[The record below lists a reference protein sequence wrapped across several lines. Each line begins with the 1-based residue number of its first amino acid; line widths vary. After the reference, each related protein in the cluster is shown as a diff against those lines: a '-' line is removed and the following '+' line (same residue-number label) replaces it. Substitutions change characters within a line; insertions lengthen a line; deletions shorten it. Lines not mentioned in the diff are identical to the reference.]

1 MGGRKKKSNVK
12 PKGSPSLKK
21 DEGKARSESVDP
33 AVLQEQLFEEFRD
46 LDQSLILAITL
57 ERNIQTEYEDIRDIL
72 KALAQ
77 DASCEQASTSFDPS
91 GLGMT
96 VEGVNGGGDEPDQS
110 IMSESWVTENAT
122 TISDSVF
129 SSGSSSSEDLKFCDA
144 PDLNE
149 LDKVERLLLVF
160 PNFKE
165 HTLKFVLKQNGGD
178 LDAAFDDLLTRQH
191 LHETGQL
198 PKGLDG
204 FYEPQSSTAT
214 RRGKNKSKDQGG
226 SKGKAKL
233 ALNYAVV
240 SATVND
246 EELEGAKGPV
256 RPSGSSAHRVTT
268 SSATQVVTSTS
279 VSMRRPSLP
288 TSPDSEYGVQ
298 NLYAQASALARK
310 GPLGRQGAVVYT
322 ERAREEAR
330 AAAERISW
338 ASEQLVDQKSTY
350 CSIDLHGVTV
360 IDGVRIAKD
369 RVWRWW
375 NNLGEHRQAKAK
387 LEGFTVVTGVG
398 RHSSGG
404 ISRLRQ
410 AVGAALKN
418 DGWKVETL
426 TGQFYVT
433 GRV

>member
-1 MGGRKKKSNVK
+1 M
-12 PKGSPSLKK
+12 
-21 DEGKARSESVDP
+21 
-33 AVLQEQLFEEFRD
+33 QEEFRD

-72 KALAQ
+72 KTLAQ
-77 DASCEQASTSFDPS
+77 DASCEASTSFDPS

-96 VEGVNGGGDEPDQS
+96 VEGVNGGDEPDQS

-149 LDKVERLLLVF
+149 LDKVERLRLVF

-178 LDAAFDDLLTRQH
+178 LDAAFDELLTRQH

-204 FYEPQSSTAT
+204 FYEPQNSTAT
-214 RRGKNKSKDQGG
+214 RRSKNKSKDQG

-240 SATVND
+240 SPTVDD
-246 EELEGAKGPV
+246 EELEGAKGPI
-256 RPSGSSAHRVTT
+256 RPSGSAQRVT
-268 SSATQVVTSTS
+268 SSSTTQVVTSTS
-279 VSMRRPSLP
+279 VSVRRPSLQP
-288 TSPDSEYGVQ
+288 SPDNEYGVQ
-298 NLYAQASALARK
+298 NLYAQASVLARK
-310 GPLGRQGAVVYT
+310 GPLGRQGAIVYT

-410 AVGAALKN
+410 AVGIALKN

-426 TGQFYVT
+426 TGQFYIT
-433 GRV
+433 GRA

>member
-1 MGGRKKKSNVK
+1 M
-12 PKGSPSLKK
+12 
-21 DEGKARSESVDP
+21 
-33 AVLQEQLFEEFRD
+33 
-46 LDQSLILAITL
+46 
-57 ERNIQTEYEDIRDIL
+57 ERNIQTDYDDIRDIL
-72 KALAQ
+72 KTLAQ
-77 DASCEQASTSFDPS
+77 TASCEASTSFDPS

-96 VEGVNGGGDEPDQS
+96 VEGVNGDDPDHS
-110 IMSESWVTENAT
+110 IMSESLATENAT
-122 TISDSVF
+122 TISDSII
-129 SSGSSSSEDLKFCDA
+129 STDSSSSEDLKFCDA
-144 PDLNE
+144 SDLNE
-149 LDKVERLLLVF
+149 LDKIERLRLVF

-165 HTLKFVLKQNGGD
+165 HTLKFVLKQSRGD
-178 LDAAFDDLLTRQH
+178 LDTAFDELLTRQH
-191 LHETGQL
+191 LHETDQL

-204 FYEPQSSTAT
+204 FYEPQGSTST
-214 RRGKNKSKDQGG
+214 RRGKNKSKDQG

-240 SATVND
+240 LPTVDN
-246 EELEGAKGPV
+246 EELEGAKGPI
-256 RPSGSSAHRVTT
+256 RPSASTQRGGMSSTQAVTT
-268 SSATQVVTSTS
+268 SYDRASN
-279 VSMRRPSLP
+279 LP
-288 TSPDSEYGVQ
+288 GLPSPDTEYGVS

-310 GPLGRQGAVVYT
+310 GPLGRQGAIVYT

-338 ASEQLVDQKSTY
+338 ASEQLVNQKSTY

-360 IDGVRIAKD
+360 LDGVRIAKE

-375 NNLGEHRQAKAK
+375 NNLGEHRHFKAK
-387 LEGFTVVTGVG
+387 MEGFTVVTGVG

-404 ISRLRQ
+404 VSRLRQ
-410 AVGAALKN
+410 AVGLALKN

>member
-1 MGGRKKKSNVK
+1 MS
-12 PKGSPSLKK
+12 
-21 DEGKARSESVDP
+21 
-33 AVLQEQLFEEFRD
+33 QEEFRD
-46 LDQSLILAITL
+46 LDQSLVLAITL
-57 ERNIQTEYEDIRDIL
+57 ERDIQTDYDDIRDIL
-72 KALAQ
+72 KTLAQ
-77 DASCEQASTSFDPS
+77 TASCEASTSFDPS
-91 GLGMT
+91 GLGISA
-96 VEGVNGGGDEPDQS
+96 EGVNGDEPDQS
-110 IMSESWVTENAT
+110 IQSESWITTENAT

-129 SSGSSSSEDLKFCDA
+129 SSGSSSSEELKFCDA
-144 PDLNE
+144 SDLDE
-149 LDKVERLLLVF
+149 LDKIERLRLVF

-165 HTLKFVLKQNGGD
+165 HTLKYVLKQNGGD
-178 LDAAFDDLLTRQH
+178 LDKAFDDLLTRQH

-204 FYEPQSSTAT
+204 FCESQGSTSK
-214 RRGKNKSKDQGG
+214 RRGKNKSKDQA
-226 SKGKAKL
+226 SNAKPKL

-240 SATVND
+240 MPTVDN
-246 EELEGAKGPV
+246 EELEGAKGPI
-256 RPSGSSAHRVTT
+256 RPSSSTQRAMSTPSVVTT
-268 SSATQVVTSTS
+268 SSVGA
-279 VSMRRPSLP
+279 RRSSLLP
-288 TSPDSEYGVQ
+288 SPDSEYGVA
-298 NLYAQASALARK
+298 NLYAQATALARK
-310 GPLGRQGAVVYT
+310 GPLGRQGAIVYT

-330 AAAERISW
+330 AAAERISL
-338 ASEQLVDQKSTY
+338 ASEQLVDQQSTY

-375 NNLGEHRQAKAK
+375 NNLGEHRQSKAK

-404 ISRLRQ
+404 VSRLRQ

-426 TGQFYVT
+426 TGQFYIT

>member
-1 MGGRKKKSNVK
+1 MGGRKKINHVK
-12 PKGSPSLKK
+12 PSGSPSQK
-21 DEGKARSESVDP
+21 EGKARAESVDP
-33 AVLQEQLFEEFRD
+33 AVLHEQLFEEFRD

-57 ERNIQTEYEDIRDIL
+57 ERNIQTEYEDIKDIL
-72 KALAQ
+72 KTLAQ
-77 DASCEQASTSFDPS
+77 TASCEASTSFDPS
-91 GLGMT
+91 GLGMS
-96 VEGVNGGGDEPDQS
+96 VEGVNGGDEPDQS

-149 LDKVERLLLVF
+149 LDKIERLRLVF

-204 FYEPQSSTAT
+204 FYEPQGSTAT
-214 RRGKNKSKDQGG
+214 RKGKNKSKDQS

-240 SATVND
+240 AATVND
-246 EELEGAKGPV
+246 DELEGAKGPI
-256 RPSGSSAHRVTT
+256 RPSGSAQRVT
-268 SSATQVVTSTS
+268 SSSTQVVTNTS
-279 VSMRRPSLP
+279 SVGARRPSLQP
-288 TSPDSEYGVQ
+288 SLNSEYGVQ

-310 GPLGRQGAVVYT
+310 GPLGRQGAIVYT

-350 CSIDLHGVTV
+350 CSIDLHGITV

-404 ISRLRQ
+404 VSRLRQ
-410 AVGAALKN
+410 AVGIALKN

>member
-1 MGGRKKKSNVK
+1 MGGRKKKSHVK
-12 PKGSPSLKK
+12 PSGSTSQEAKVQT
-21 DEGKARSESVDP
+21 ESVDP

-57 ERNIQTEYEDIRDIL
+57 ERNIQTDYDGIRDIL
-72 KALAQ
+72 KMLAQ
-77 DASCEQASTSFDPS
+77 TASCEASTSFDPS
-91 GLGMT
+91 GLGMSS
-96 VEGVNGGGDEPDQS
+96 EGVNGDDPDQS
-110 IMSESWVTENAT
+110 IMSDSWVTENAT

-144 PDLNE
+144 SDLNE
-149 LDKVERLLLVF
+149 LDKVERLRLVF

-165 HTLKFVLKQNGGD
+165 HTLKFVLKQSGGD
-178 LDAAFDDLLTRQH
+178 LDTAFDDLLTRQH

-204 FYEPQSSTAT
+204 FYEPQGSTAT
-214 RRGKNKSKDQGG
+214 RTGKNKSKDRG

-240 SATVND
+240 SPTVDN
-246 EELEGAKGPV
+246 EELEGAKGPI
-256 RPSGSSAHRVTT
+256 RPSTSTQRGMSSTQVVTT
-268 SSATQVVTSTS
+268 SSVGV
-279 VSMRRPSLP
+279 RRPSLVP
-288 TSPDSEYGVQ
+288 SPDSEYGVS

-310 GPLGRQGAVVYT
+310 GPLGRQGAIVYT
-322 ERAREEAR
+322 ERARVEAR
-330 AAAERISW
+330 AAAERISL

-375 NNLGEHRQAKAK
+375 NNLGEHRHSKAK
-387 LEGFTVVTGVG
+387 LEGFTVITGVG

-404 ISRLRQ
+404 VSRLRQ

>member
-1 MGGRKKKSNVK
+1 MGGRKTKSHVK
-12 PKGSPSLKK
+12 PSGSPSY
-21 DEGKARSESVDP
+21 EGKARLESADS
-33 AVLQEQLFEEFRD
+33 LLEQLFEEFRD

-57 ERNIQTEYEDIRDIL
+57 ERNIQTDYDDIKDIL
-72 KALAQ
+72 NTLAQ
-77 DASCEQASTSFDPS
+77 TASCEASTSFDPS
-91 GLGMT
+91 GMGIS
-96 VEGVNGGGDEPDQS
+96 VEGANGDEVDHS
-110 IMSESWVTENAT
+110 IMSESLATENAT
-122 TISDSVF
+122 TISDSIF
-129 SSGSSSSEDLKFCDA
+129 SFESSSSSEDLKFCDSS
-144 PDLNE
+144 DLNE
-149 LDKVERLLLVF
+149 LDKVERLRLVF

-165 HTLKFVLKQNGGD
+165 HTLKFVLKQSRGD
-178 LDAAFDDLLTRQH
+178 LDRAFDELLTRQH

-204 FYEPQSSTAT
+204 FHEPQGSTAT
-214 RRGKNKSKDQGG
+214 RRGKNKSKDQS

-240 SATVND
+240 SPTVDN
-246 EELEGAKGPV
+246 EELEGAKGPI
-256 RPSGSSAHRVTT
+256 RPLSSTRRGGMA
-268 SSATQVVTSTS
+268 SSQVVTTFERASTL
-279 VSMRRPSLP
+279 VP
-288 TSPDSEYGVQ
+288 SPDSEYGVS

-310 GPLGRQGAVVYT
+310 GPLGRQGAIVYT

-330 AAAERISW
+330 AAAERVSL
-338 ASEQLVDQKSTY
+338 ASEQLVNQRSTY

-360 IDGVRIAKD
+360 LDGVRIAKE

-375 NNLGEHRQAKAK
+375 NSLGEHRKSKAK
-387 LEGFTVVTGVG
+387 MEGFTVVTGVG

-404 ISRLRQ
+404 VSRLRQ
-410 AVGAALKN
+410 AVGLALKN